1 MKLFSPVSYIK
12 WKPMFFLEQE
22 AVMKRPPS
30 EAGAGS
36 TGVLE
41 RGEYAK
47 VKHAYLGGLTGSVSR
62 KAKR

>member
-1 MKLFSPVSYIK
+1 MSWPL
-12 WKPMFFLEQE
+12 
-22 AVMKRPPS
+22 S

-36 TGVLE
+36 TGVIE

-47 VKHAYLGGLTGSVSR
+47 IKHAYLGDLTGSVSR